1 MCMRLQTEKMPEHIP
16 EFYPD
21 LHYFA
26 LVDKDSREEID
37 THTCEKGLDDAID
50 AFAFYINRVNT
61 ARRSSIE
68 KLEAQKQ
75 DTSNIKLLDI
85 SSMQVERRQYRG
97 PGYCIVVKETY
108 DLQNDIAKRVNEIAD
123 L

>member
-1 MCMRLQTEKMPEHIP
+1 MRLQTEKMPEHIP

-61 ARRSSIE
+61 ALDHQLRNLKLRSRTQ
-68 KLEAQKQ
+68 A
-75 DTSNIKLLDI
+75 TSNFLISQVCKLKDAN
-85 SSMQVERRQYRG
+85 
-97 PGYCIVVKETY
+97 IVA
-108 DLQNDIAKRVNEIAD
+108 QAIA
-123 L
+123 LL